1 MRATK
6 IIFSCPQNNYT
17 MRYISLLFIVCAF
30 SNTVLAIGRADSA
43 CRALQEVV
51 VSAGRYVSPIRNAD
65 MKIVEWDMDF
75 MHRLPK
81 IMGNADPVRY
91 SQLLPGVQTNAEYDS
106 GLHIYG
112 CENSHNLVSISGVP
126 VYNASH
132 MLGLFSVFN
141 ASHFSKMQVKRQAT
155 ASEAS
160 NCIGGIMNMEL
171 GDSIGHGVKGE
182 IALGLMSSQG
192 TIKIPVSKKS
202 ALTASLR
209 LSYLNLL
216 YGSLLKIDGNELKY
230 SFMDAN
236 ITYVHRINNNNKFFA
251 DFYTGYDNASY
262 AGNGSELYLN
272 TAMRWGNM
280 LAAAHWH
287 YDNSR
292 LNIRQSIY
300 FTGYKNRFHMGGVH
314 EFKLPSQI
322 YDFGY
327 NLSAGLYGFK
337 FCLNLIEHH
346 ISPQEPQYSLLT
358 KKNGNLRQFA
368 RECSFSSGYKG
379 KITERLSYD
388 ITLKGS
394 YYRDCEDD
402 YSSSSLS
409 PSIVLAYTN
418 AKSGNLM
425 FIYSK
430 QYQYLH
436 NNGFT
441 NMGFPVEFWYG
452 SSSVNKPQ
460 WAHCLQLLYQKELF
474 DNKFILDVG
483 LYYKKMY
490 NQTEYCASPLDFL
503 NKQYDPNSSLLHGKG
518 CNFGINISL
527 NKCSGSVTG
536 WLAYSYGRALRK
548 FEHLGD
554 GWFPANHERMHE
566 LNSVVAYHINEKIDV
581 SANFVYASG
590 VPFTAP
596 KQFYMV
602 NGNLITEFGEH
613 NANRLKSYIRLD
625 LSFNYDLIRTKETC
639 LGLNLSLY
647 NAFWNSN
654 HIYYSFKVYK
664 GQYAFRG
671 VSFFTRMLP
680 SVSCYYKF

>member
-1 MRATK
+1 
-6 IIFSCPQNNYT
+6 
-17 MRYISLLFIVCAF
+17 MRYISLLFIVCAC
-30 SNTVLAIGRADSA
+30 SNAVLAVGRTDSA
-43 CRALQEVV
+43 FRALQELV
-51 VSAGRYVSPIRNAD
+51 VSAERYVSPIRTAD
-65 MKIVEWDMDF
+65 MKSVEWDMDF

-141 ASHFSKMQVKRQAT
+141 ASHFSKMQVKKQAA
-155 ASEAS
+155 ASDAS
-160 NCIGGIMNMEL
+160 NCLGGILNMVH
-171 GDSIGHGVKGE
+171 GDSIGNRTKGE
-182 IALGLMSSQG
+182 LTVGLMSSQG
-192 TIKIPVSKKS
+192 TVRIPVSRKS

-216 YGSLLKIDGNELKY
+216 YSSLLKIDGNELKY

-236 ITYVHRINNNNKFFA
+236 ITYVNRINKNNIFFA
-251 DFYTGYDNASY
+251 DFYIGYDNA
-262 AGNGSELYLN
+262 AFGGTGSEVYLN
-272 TAMRWGNM
+272 SAMKWGNM
-280 LAAAHWH
+280 SAAAHWH

-292 LNIRQSIY
+292 LNIKHSIY
-300 FTGYKNRFHMGGVH
+300 FTGYGNMFHLGGVYD
-314 EFKLPSQI
+314 FRLPSHI

-327 NLSAGLYGFK
+327 KLTAGLYGFK
-337 FCLNLIEHH
+337 FSLNLIEHH
-346 ISPQEPQYSLLT
+346 IAPQEPQCSVLT
-358 KKNGNLRQFA
+358 DDSGNLKQLA
-368 RECSFSSGYKG
+368 RECSFSACYQG

-388 ITLKGS
+388 IALKGCH
-394 YYRDCEDD
+394 YRSSKDN

-418 AKSGNLM
+418 VKLGNLM

-441 NMGFPVEFWYG
+441 NMGLPVEFWYG
-452 SSSVNKPQ
+452 SSGANKPQ
-460 WAHCLQLLYQKELF
+460 RAHCLQLLYQKELF
-474 DNKFILDVG
+474 DDKFILDVG
-483 LYYKKMY
+483 LYYKKLY
-490 NQTEYCASPLDFL
+490 NQTEYCTSPLDFL
-503 NKQYDPNSSLLHGKG
+503 NKQYDQNSSLMHGKG
-518 CNFGINISL
+518 RNYGVNICL

-548 FEHLGD
+548 FDVLGD
-554 GWFPANHERMHE
+554 SWFAANHERVHE
-566 LNSVVAYHINEKIDV
+566 FNSVVAYHINEKIDI

-590 VPFTAP
+590 APFTAP

-602 NGNLITEFGEH
+602 NGNMITEFGEH
-613 NANRLKSYIRLD
+613 NANRLKSYVRLD
-625 LSFNYDLIRTKETC
+625 LSFNYDLIRSKETC

-664 GQYAFRG
+664 GQYAYRG

-680 SVSCYYKF
+680 SLSCYYKF